1 MKLLSQLVFNFPAW
15 VCLKLTG
22 LLRNASRYA
31 IMFGLLPLV
40 SVSAAQYTLTWTDNS
55 WDETGFKIERNDNGA
70 GFVQIATVGANVV
83 SYIDTTVVNGNSYL
97 YRVRAYNFAGDSAYS
112 NTVSNGVAP
121 GFTTQPSTQTVLAG
135 VNVTILTVVSGIPV
149 PTFQWSK
156 NGVNL
161 TDGGNVSG
169 STTSTLTLSSVTP
182 ADTATYAVVATNI
195 AGTATSNN
203 ATLTVN
209 VPPAFSVQPAA
220 SQTKITGGSATFTA
234 TATGIP
240 TPTYQWQ
247 KNSVNIAGAT
257 SGTLT
262 LSPLTLG
269 DTATYKVVAT
279 SVAGTA
285 TSNDAVLTVQA
296 PPAITTQPTASQTF
310 NAGGTATLTV
320 ATTGTPAPTYQW
332 QKNGVNIPGATSAT
346 LTLTPLVPGDTGT
359 YTVITTNPAGTVT
372 SSNAVL
378 TVDYAPTI
386 TTQPA
391 AAQTINVG
399 STVIYTAAANGLP
412 VPTYQWQKN
421 SVDIAGATGATL
433 TLSNVALTDS
443 GTYTVIATNTL
454 GSATS
459 NNAVLTVVIGFA
471 PVFTTSPVGATILLN
486 NPITFS
492 AAATGTP
499 APTFQWQKDG
509 VAITGATGTSYTI
522 PSVQATDG
530 GVYTV
535 VATNIVGPVTSAG
548 ATLVVNLVPPPAISA
563 QPKSLTVA
571 SGHSVSFQA
580 GATNSA
586 TYQWQVS
593 SDGGATWNAVSN
605 NTTYSGSTTSTL
617 TVTGASSGMNGNQ
630 YRVVA
635 TNSTSTVTSAAAT
648 LSVVAPVFPSPVDVA
663 PNSKGNVL
671 VDDSGTDVIQSV
683 SSSAVATLL
692 AGSAGKPGSTDDN
705 GSYASFRVPGGFVLD
720 SSGNM
725 YLADTGNNLIR
736 KITPDGSV
744 TTIAGQPGFQGFQD
758 GAGSQAWFNLPGGI
772 TIDSS
777 GNLYVADTGN
787 SVIRK
792 ITPGGATVSTVA
804 GSPSLRGS
812 TNGTGSA
819 ARFNQPYGITADSAG
834 NLYVADTLN
843 QTIRKITPAGVVTT
857 YAGAPGV
864 SGSSD
869 GNGLTDALFNHP
881 LGITIDA
888 TGNLYVTDS
897 GNNTIRYIKTDGT
910 VSTLAGLPTIA
921 GLKDG
926 TGTDAWFNQPIGL
939 RLDSAGT
946 TLYVA
951 DNGNAA
957 IRRVTLGGA
966 VTTWAITQGTS
977 TPSTPNPTPT
987 PTPTTSGGSSNLP
1000 PSSTGGGGGAIDGWF
1015 IAALSVLSIMRWRR
1029 RTA

>member
-1 MKLLSQLVFNFPAW
+1 VTISVLARGQAPVTFQWKKDGVALTNGGVVSGATSATLT
-15 VCLKLTG
+15 LTG
-22 LLRNASRYA
+22 VTNTETATYTVDVNNAL
-31 IMFGLLPLV
+31 GPLV
-40 SVSAAQYTLTWTDNS
+40 TSTASVL
-55 WDETGFKIERNDNGA
+55 
-70 GFVQIATVGANVV
+70 NVNAV
-83 SYIDTTVVNGNSYL
+83 PPS
-97 YRVRAYNFAGDSAYS
+97 
-112 NTVSNGVAP
+112 
-121 GFTTQPSTQTVLAG
+121 FTTQPPATQTVVAG
-135 VNVTILTVVSGIPV
+135 ATATITFVAAGT
-149 PTFQWSK
+149 PTPTYQWKK

-169 STTSTLTLSSVTP
+169 STSTTLTLTNVSP
-182 ADTATYAVVATNI
+182 ADTATYTVVADNTI
-195 AGTATSNN
+195 APSATSNN
-203 ATLTVN
+203 SVLNVNVPSAITTQPPATLTVN
-209 VPPAFSVQPAA
+209 VGGTATITAAA
-220 SQTKITGGSATFTA
+220 S
-234 TATGIP
+234 GIP

-247 KNSVNIAGAT
+247 KN
-257 SGTLT
+257 
-262 LSPLTLG
+262 
-269 DTATYKVVAT
+269 
-279 SVAGTA
+279 
-285 TSNDAVLTVQA
+285 
-296 PPAITTQPTASQTF
+296 
-310 NAGGTATLTV
+310 
-320 ATTGTPAPTYQW
+320 
-332 QKNGVNIPGATSAT
+332 GVNISGATSAT
-346 LTLTPLVPGDTGT
+346 LTLTPLVIGDAGTYKVIATNVAGVATSSNSVLTVNYPPSYTTQPAATQTINAGGSVTFTAAASGVPTPTYQWQKNGVNITGATNATLTINSLVPGDAGT
-359 YTVITTNPAGTVT
+359 YTVITTNSLGAVT

-378 TVDYAPTI
+378 TVNYAPVI
-386 TTQPA
+386 TAQPA

-399 STVIYTAAANGLP
+399 NSVTYSVTVAGSPA
-412 VPTYQWQKN
+412 PTYQWQKN
-421 SVDIAGATGATL
+421 SVDIVGATSSTL
-433 TLSNVALTDS
+433 TLSGLALTDS
-443 GTYTVIATNTL
+443 GTYTVTATNSL
-454 GSATS
+454 GNATS
-459 NNAVLTVVIGFA
+459 NNAVLTVVLGFA

-486 NPITFS
+486 NPITFT

-580 GATNSA
+580 GATNGA
-586 TYQWQVS
+586 AYQWQVS
-593 SDGGATWNAVSN
+593 ADGGASWNAVSN
-605 NTTYSGSTTSTL
+605 SSTYSGSTTSTL
-617 TVTGASSGMNGNQ
+617 TVTGASTSMNGYQ

-648 LSVVAPVFPSPVDVA
+648 LAVVTPVFPSPVDVA

-683 SSSAVATLL
+683 SSAGVATLL

-720 SSGNM
+720 SSGNL

-736 KITPDGSV
+736 KITADGSV

-758 GAGSQAWFNLPGGI
+758 GAGSAAWFNLPGGI
-772 TIDSS
+772 TIDGS

-787 SVIRK
+787 SIIRK

-804 GSPSLRGS
+804 GSPSLRGT

-819 ARFNQPYGITADSAG
+819 ARFNQPYGITSDSAG

-857 YAGAPGV
+857 FAGAPGV
-864 SGSSD
+864 SGSAD

-888 TGNLYVTDS
+888 AGNLYVSDS
-897 GNNTIRYIKTDGT
+897 GNNTIRLIKPDGT

-926 TGTDAWFNQPIGL
+926 TGTDAWFNQPIGV

-957 IRRVTLGGA
+957 IRRVTLAGA

-977 TPSTPNPTPT
+977 APSTPNPTPT
-987 PTPTTSGGSSNLP
+987 PTPTTSGGSTNLP
-1000 PSSTGGGGGAIDGWF
+1000 PSSTGGGGGAFDGWF

-1029 RTA
+1029 RPA